1 MRVMTAEQLDAR
13 LRHIMDCSFGEAGG
27 SFRHP
32 LTEYKGKTLNEK
44 IAFQY
49 ADETRRLQSAFQKIK
64 NPTPAQIKVHDARMD
79 EVRSNM
85 VSEMSLARR
94 HRRNQNWI
102 NRMQRVGGMAC
113 LSMFL
118 SLCGGVA
125 SISLSGKESQR
136 KPATMVFGAICAIS
150 TIVSWGCLGE
160 ENRLSRSNRRIQKEL
175 ENWHTLNPAEK
186 EKIKQKELYSVHM
199 GLIGFLETF
208 QHT

>member
-1 MRVMTAEQLDAR
+1 M
-13 LRHIMDCSFGEAGG
+13 
-27 SFRHP
+27 
-32 LTEYKGKTLNEK
+32 
-44 IAFQY
+44 
-49 ADETRRLQSAFQKIK
+49 QSAFQKIK

-85 VSEMSLARR
+85 VSEMSLAHR

-118 SLCGGVA
+118 SLCGGVV

-175 ENWHTLNPAEK
+175 ENWHTLNSAEK

-199 GLIGFLETF
+199 GLSGFLETF